1 VSFDW
6 PRLLW
11 LLLLLPV
18 AVSTYVWLLRR
29 RARGA
34 LVYPS
39 LGVVR
44 AALGP
49 GTRIRRHVPPAILL
63 LALAAMMVA
72 AARPNAVVPLMSN
85 QKTVILA
92 VDVSLSM
99 RADDVQPNRISAAQT
114 AVKSFLEEMPPLVRV
129 GIVAFAGT
137 ASVVQPP
144 TQRREDLTAAVDR
157 LTLQRHTATG
167 SALLVSL
174 AALLP
179 DAGIDVEQHAFGKG
193 WPVQK
198 TAPAGQGAK
207 AAAKPAAKPFTPV
220 PPGSYQSGVIV
231 LMSDGRRTVG
241 PDPVEAA
248 RIAAERGVKV
258 YTVGFGTAAGGQ
270 VDFGGYSMYMRLD
283 EEALKQVAD
292 ITRAEYFNASNAL
305 ELKKVYQDLTSKLVL
320 ETKETEI
327 TALFAGLGALFAL
340 LAAMLSLRWFQR
352 SN

>member
-1 VSFDW
+1 MSFDW
-6 PRLLW
+6 PRALW

-18 AVSTYVWLLRR
+18 FVWTYVWLLRR

-34 LVYPS
+34 VLFPS

-63 LALAAMMVA
+63 LALAAMIVA
-72 AARPNAVVPLMSN
+72 AARPYAVVPLMSN

-99 RADDVQPNRISAAQT
+99 RADDVQPTRISAAQT

-137 ASVVQPP
+137 ASVVQSP

-174 AALLP
+174 ATLLP

-193 WPVQK
+193 WPAQK
-198 TAPAGQGAK
+198 AAPAERAAK
-207 AAAKPAAKPFTPV
+207 APKPAAKPFTPV

-248 RIAAERGVKV
+248 RMAAERGVKV

-283 EEALKQVAD
+283 EEALKQVAQ

-327 TALFAGLGALFAL
+327 SALFAGFGALLTL
-340 LAAMLSLRWFQR
+340 LAAVLSLRWFQR
-352 SN
+352 SI